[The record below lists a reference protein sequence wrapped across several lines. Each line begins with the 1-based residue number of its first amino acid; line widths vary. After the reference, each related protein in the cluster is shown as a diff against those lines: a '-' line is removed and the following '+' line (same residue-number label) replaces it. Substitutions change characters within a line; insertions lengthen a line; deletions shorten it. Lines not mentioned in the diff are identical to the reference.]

1 MIEEIFDLRSIV
13 NYSELKCY
21 SKHSARNVQ
30 KINSSEMPAYLSQEI
45 ANILKLSD
53 IEVTLRLVA
62 TLAVSAFGKKISS
75 RPEEI
80 FIKYNKGLM
89 KNFTTDNMVE
99 ILTDPCPYMNLEGT
113 ADDYQDWAGIGG
125 DADGDIEMIDE
136 YSDDEE
142 FCLDNEDNGETAI
155 KEEVYSRDSTSQVI
169 KSEFK
174 FGTVQQMRITSE
186 FLSGMGITA
195 YEKLDKHRF
204 QGRAARIRRSMV
216 ADQIKSNFRAEGE
229 LLTPGN
235 RKKQGRG
242 SDVRVAHFS
251 GLDNSKLTLELSKR
265 MV

>member
-21 SKHSARNVQ
+21 SKHSARNIQ
-30 KINSSEMPAYLSQEI
+30 KYNSSQMPAYLSQEI
-45 ANILKLSD
+45 GDILKLSN

-62 TLAVSAFGKKISS
+62 TLAVSALGKKFSS

-80 FIKYNKGLM
+80 FIKNNKELM

-113 ADDYQDWAGIGG
+113 VDDYQDWAEMCG
-125 DADGDIEMIDE
+125 DGDIELIDE

-155 KEEVYSRDSTSQVI
+155 KEEVYNRDSTSQVI
-169 KSEFK
+169 KSKFK
-174 FGTVQQMRITSE
+174 FETVQQMRITSE
-186 FLSGMGITA
+186 FLSGLGITA
-195 YEKLDKHRF
+195 YEKLDKHRY
-204 QGRAARIRRSMV
+204 QSKAAARIRRSMV
-216 ADQIKSNFRAEGE
+216 ADQIKINLRPEGE
-229 LLTPGN
+229 PLTVGN

-242 SDVRVAHFS
+242 ADGRIAHIS
-251 GLDNSKLTLELSKR
+251 GPDNSKLTLELSKK